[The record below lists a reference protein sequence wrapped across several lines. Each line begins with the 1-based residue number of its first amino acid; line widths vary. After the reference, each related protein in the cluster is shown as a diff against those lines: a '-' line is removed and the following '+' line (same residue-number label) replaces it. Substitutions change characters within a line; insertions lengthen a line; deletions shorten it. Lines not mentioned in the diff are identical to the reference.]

1 VVEKAVE
8 HALDPAGRSERAY
21 DARSPTASCD
31 DYEIP
36 LGSVARRLAVEDDRR
51 SGIEERLADEQL
63 PAP

>member
-8 HALDPAGRSERAY
+8 HALDPEGGSERAY
-21 DARSPTASCD
+21 DARSAAAARD
-31 DYEIP
+31 DDEIA
-36 LGSVARRLAVEDDRR
+36 LGGVPRRLAVEDDRR